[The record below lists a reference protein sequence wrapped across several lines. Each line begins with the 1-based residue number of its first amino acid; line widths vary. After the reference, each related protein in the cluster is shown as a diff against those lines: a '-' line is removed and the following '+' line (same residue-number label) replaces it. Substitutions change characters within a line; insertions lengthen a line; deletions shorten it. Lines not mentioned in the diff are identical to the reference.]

1 MADNAPTAYAHNT
14 SKRTRTT
21 WAMSERGGGG
31 GGRRRQAGRQ
41 KGELGL
47 GKEETTATT
56 PGLNLEAA
64 FPGNKTALL

>member
-1 MADNAPTAYAHNT
+1 MAVG
-14 SKRTRTT
+14 
-21 WAMSERGGGG
+21 EG
-31 GGRRRQAGRQ
+31 RQAGRQ